1 MRFAVQV
8 LLLVCGIAAVVQA
21 QPYPAKPVRMIVG
34 FTPGGATDIIS
45 RILGQQLTES
55 FGKPVVIENRPG
67 ASGMIG
73 AELVARAQPDGYT
86 LYMASQTT
94 HAVAPYMYA
103 KAPYDPVRD
112 FAAVCLVVN
121 NPLLLVTHPSL
132 RIATVKDLVALAKS
146 RPGQLSFATGG
157 VGASGHMSAELFKSM
172 VKIDMLAVH
181 YKGDSAALTDVLGG
195 QVPLMFVNI
204 SAVLQHV
211 RAGKLRGL
219 AVTGGKRS
227 TIAPDFPT
235 VAESGFP
242 GYEVVTWFGV
252 LAPAATSKEV
262 IGRLN
267 AETIRALQ
275 LPSVREQIGKQ
286 GFEIVGSSPED
297 FAVFLK
303 EENVRWARVVKESG
317 ARAE

>member
-204 SAVLQHV
+204 SAVL
-211 RAGKLRGL
+211 
-219 AVTGGKRS
+219 
-227 TIAPDFPT
+227 
-235 VAESGFP
+235 
-242 GYEVVTWFGV
+242 
-252 LAPAATSKEV
+252 
-262 IGRLN
+262 
-267 AETIRALQ
+267 
-275 LPSVREQIGKQ
+275 
-286 GFEIVGSSPED
+286 
-297 FAVFLK
+297 
-303 EENVRWARVVKESG
+303 
-317 ARAE
+317 

>member
-1 MRFAVQV
+1 
-8 LLLVCGIAAVVQA
+8 
-21 QPYPAKPVRMIVG
+21 
-34 FTPGGATDIIS
+34 
-45 RILGQQLTES
+45 
-55 FGKPVVIENRPG
+55 
-67 ASGMIG
+67 
-73 AELVARAQPDGYT
+73 
-86 LYMASQTT
+86 
-94 HAVAPYMYA
+94 
-103 KAPYDPVRD
+103 
-112 FAAVCLVVN
+112 
-121 NPLLLVTHPSL
+121 
-132 RIATVKDLVALAKS
+132 
-146 RPGQLSFATGG
+146 
-157 VGASGHMSAELFKSM
+157 
-172 VKIDMLAVH
+172 
-181 YKGDSAALTDVLGG
+181 
-195 QVPLMFVNI
+195 FVNI

-211 RAGKLRGL
+211 RAGKLRGI